1 MEKNNT
7 ILPSDEIFTTSIR
20 LTIMLILFSHKKILL
35 NELKEILQLSSGNL
49 DHHIR
54 KLVNVGYIITR
65 KSFFPGRPLTVVEM
79 TSKGY
84 TEFKDYLKKMKKIL
98 NQIPLD

>member
-1 MEKNNT
+1 MEKKNS

-20 LTIMLILFSHKKILL
+20 LTVMLILFSHKKILL

-54 KLVNVGYIITR
+54 KLVNVGYKRMR
-65 KSFFPGRPLTVVEM
+65 K
-79 TSKGY
+79 K
-84 TEFKDYLKKMKKIL
+84 
-98 NQIPLD
+98 

>member
-1 MEKNNT
+1 MEKKNT

-54 KLVNVGYIITR
+54 KLVNVGYILTR
-65 KSFFPGRPLTVVEM
+65 KSFFPSRPLTVVEM

-84 TEFKDYLKKMKKIL
+84 IEFKDYLKQMKKIL

>member
-1 MEKNNT
+1 MKKNNS

-35 NELKEILQLSSGNL
+35 NELKDVLQLSSGNL

-54 KLVNVGYIITR
+54 KLLNVDYITTR
-65 KSFFPGRPLTVVEM
+65 KSFFPARPLTVVEI
-79 TSKGY
+79 TPKGH
-84 TEFKDYLKKMKKIL
+84 EDFKEYLLKIKEVL
-98 NQIPLD
+98 DQITLD

>member
-1 MEKNNT
+1 MEKENS

-35 NELKEILQLSSGNL
+35 HELKEILQLSSGNL

-54 KLVNVGYIITR
+54 KLVKVGYIITR
-65 KSFFPGRPLTVVEM
+65 KSFFPGRPLTIAEI
-79 TSKGY
+79 TSIGY
-84 TEFKDYLKKMKKIL
+84 FEFMEYLKKMKKIL
-98 NQIPLD
+98 NQIQLD

>member
-1 MEKNNT
+1 MEKKNT

-20 LTIMLILFSHKKILL
+20 LTVMLILFSHKKILL

-54 KLVNVGYIITR
+54 KLVNVGYIITYLHR
-65 KSFFPGRPLTVVEM
+65 MKNFFGRNNKYGGNNQSTELGKSSN
-79 TSKGY
+79 TSECFNGSS
-84 TEFKDYLKKMKKIL
+84 
-98 NQIPLD
+98 NS